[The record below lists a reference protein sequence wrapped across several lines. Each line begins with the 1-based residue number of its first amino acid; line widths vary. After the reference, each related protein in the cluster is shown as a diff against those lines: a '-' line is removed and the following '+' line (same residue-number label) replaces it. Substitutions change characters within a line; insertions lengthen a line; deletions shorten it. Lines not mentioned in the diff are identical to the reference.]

1 MSVPV
6 PSRRPR
12 RLDRTLDAV
21 ERLGNR
27 LPDPLVLFA
36 GLFLVTAVLTTV
48 LAALDVQVR
57 VPGQDEAQRVKGFFS
72 SEGLTWFTTTVGEN
86 YIGFPPLV
94 NVLPIVLAVG
104 IAEGSGLLSAAI
116 RWLFGSAPRWLL
128 PYVVALV
135 GVNGNLMSDASFVVI
150 PPLAALVF
158 SAAGRHPMAGLIGA
172 FAAVGASFS
181 TAMLPSPI
189 DANFAGITTAVM
201 GSLSESLGASPVT
214 VVSNYW
220 INLASSLVLVLA
232 CGALIDRVLEP
243 RLERAGISTV
253 GRDDAAGGDA
263 AGADAAGADAAGV
276 DAAGVDDSRKQPGPD
291 GSSLDGGEKRAL
303 AAAGLALAGLVALIV
318 ALAVVPVSPWRNE
331 DGGLLPDSPFM
342 GSIVFLIVLVF
353 SVTGIVYGIRAGTIR
368 AGADV
373 AGHMGQG
380 LRSMTSFLVVAFA
393 LAQFL
398 ALFEWSGVGTYFAV
412 HGAEWLESAQLG
424 GLPVVLAFVV
434 LCAVAN
440 LFITSGTSMWG
451 LMAVVFVPMLALTG
465 LEPAFVQAAFRI
477 GDSSTQI
484 ITPLN
489 PYLIVLLGMVRRY
502 EPHAGLGTL
511 VARLAPFTVVYFTVW
526 VVVLLVF
533 YGLDLPVGPANGIH
547 LG

>member
-1 MSVPV
+1 MSASAPPV
-6 PSRRPR
+6 RPR
-12 RLDRTLDAV
+12 RLDRLLDRV
-21 ERLGNR
+21 ERFGNR

-36 GLFLVTAVLTTV
+36 GLFLLTAVLTTV
-48 LAALDVQVR
+48 LGALGAQVQAPGEEEPLQVR
-57 VPGQDEAQRVKGFFS
+57 AFFS
-72 SEGLTWFTTTVGEN
+72 AEGLTWLTTTMGEN

-116 RWLFGSAPRWLL
+116 RGLFGSAPRWLL
-128 PYVVALV
+128 PYAVAFV
-135 GVNGNLMSDASFVVI
+135 GVNGNLMSDTSFVVI

-158 SAAGRHPMAGLIGA
+158 AAAGRHPLAGMIGG

-181 TAMLPSPI
+181 TAMVPSPI
-189 DANFAGITTAVM
+189 DANFAGITTSVM
-201 GSLSESLGASPVT
+201 SALPDSLGADAVT

-243 RLERAGISTV
+243 RLDRAGAPRTMGAEPGSDSGAGST
-253 GRDDAAGGDA
+253 DDEVSSALGDT
-263 AGADAAGADAAGV
+263 
-276 DAAGVDDSRKQPGPD
+276 
-291 GSSLDGGEKRAL
+291 EKRAL
-303 AAAGLALAGLVALIV
+303 VWAGATLLGLLALIV
-318 ALAVVPVSPWRNE
+318 AIAVAPLSPWRNE
-331 DGGLLPDSPFM
+331 GGGLLPASPFM
-342 GSIVFLIVLVF
+342 GSIVFLIVMVF
-353 SVTGIVYGIRAGTIR
+353 SVTGIVYGAKAGTIR
-368 AGADV
+368 GGADV

-398 ALFEWSGVGTYFAV
+398 ALFEWSGVGTYLAV
-412 HGAEWLESAQLG
+412 HGAAGLESAQLG
-424 GLPVVLAFVV
+424 GLPVVLAFVL

-484 ITPLN
+484 ITPLS

-502 EPHAGLGTL
+502 EPGAGLGTL
-511 VARLAPFTVVYFTVW
+511 VARLLPFTLAFLTVW
-526 VVVLLVF
+526 VAVLLVF
-533 YGLDLPVGPANGIH
+533 YGLDLPIGPANGIH
-547 LG
+547 LE